1 MTEKPMATRWS
12 DGLAM
17 VRACDE
23 AGVRLFVVKQ
33 NRRNRTLQMVKQ
45 AMAKG
50 RFGRVYMV
58 NVNVFWSRPQAY
70 YDSAD
75 WRGTWEFDGGAFM
88 NQASHYVDL
97 LDWLVG
103 PVESV
108 MAYTGTLARNIEVED
123 TGVAALK
130 WRNGA
135 TGLDQRHHAHLAEE
149 LRRLA
154 SPSSARRARV
164 RVGGVAVNQ
173 IEHWQFQ
180 DSDPMD
186 AQLDEAS
193 YQTTSVYGF
202 GHPLYY
208 ENVIRS
214 LREASA
220 PEIDGREGLKS
231 LELLIAMYLS
241 ARDGRRINLPLGLL
255 RHGYQHPSLGH
266 RRRRRGAGRRLP
278 RLALR
283 ARQRRRAHR
292 HAAARF
298 GQNVYVGNDVRIGNN
313 VKIQNNVSVY
323 DAVTL
328 EDDVFCGPSMVF
340 TNVYNPRA
348 AVARKDEYRRTLVKR
363 GATLGANCTVVCGVT
378 VGQHAFIGAGAVVN
392 RDVPD
397 FALMLGVP
405 ARQVGWMSR
414 FGERLELPLR
424 GEGEAV
430 CRHTGD
436 RYRLSGH
443 RLQLEA

>member
-1 MTEKPMATRWS
+1 MYLNRPPIVDRRVRFALVGCGRIAKNHVEAMRSHREQAELVAVCDNDPAALNAAVQATQAPGFESLSGMLQGSRPDCVVLATPSGLHPQQVIEVARAGVDAMTEKPMATRWS

-33 NRRNRTLQMVKQ
+33 NRRNRTLQLLKQ
-45 AMAKG
+45 AIGLG
-50 RFGRVYMV
+50 RFGRIYMV
-58 NVNVFWSRPQAY
+58 SVNVFWSRPQAY

-97 LDWLVG
+97 LDWLIG

-135 TGLDQRHHAHLAEE
+135 MGSINVTMLTWPKNLEGSITILGEKG
-149 LRRLA
+149 
-154 SPSSARRARV
+154 SV

-173 IEHWQFQ
+173 IEHWEFQ

-208 ENVIRS
+208 EGVIRS
-214 LREASA
+214 LREALP

-241 ARDGRRINLPLGLL
+241 ARDGKRVNLPLA
-255 RHGYQHPSLGH
+255 Y
-266 RRRRRGAGRRLP
+266 
-278 RLALR
+278 
-283 ARQRRRAHR
+283 
-292 HAAARF
+292 
-298 GQNVYVGNDVRIGNN
+298 
-313 VKIQNNVSVY
+313 
-323 DAVTL
+323 
-328 EDDVFCGPSMVF
+328 
-340 TNVYNPRA
+340 
-348 AVARKDEYRRTLVKR
+348 
-363 GATLGANCTVVCGVT
+363 
-378 VGQHAFIGAGAVVN
+378 
-392 RDVPD
+392 
-397 FALMLGVP
+397 
-405 ARQVGWMSR
+405 
-414 FGERLELPLR
+414 
-424 GEGEAV
+424 
-430 CRHTGD
+430 
-436 RYRLSGH
+436 
-443 RLQLEA
+443 